1 MSDDARTTP
10 LGLFNYAR
18 SLYAPRVWTTEE
30 EKRCANA
37 TRRAKASKQLH
48 VLTNAL
54 TCHRA
59 SSTEAWLIAR

>member
-37 TRRAKASKQLH
+37 TSPSKS
-48 VLTNAL
+48 V
-54 TCHRA
+54 
-59 SSTEAWLIAR
+59 EAIARAHKRSHVP